1 MAETESSI
9 SIQDESEEEL
19 VASVVSSEDDAS
31 INGIIWL
38 NADWSSV
45 NPVEEEE

>member
-19 VASVVSSEDDAS
+19 VASVVRSSDDGS
-31 INGIIWL
+31 INGIVGL
-38 NADWSSV
+38 NAD
-45 NPVEEEE
+45 